1 MGELQWTNPG
11 EGAAPSCQPLVGTGI
26 LRQGVSDGGACGA
39 KAAESGP
46 ARHPN
51 PSVVSFLELDNLVDQ
66 EAGRA
71 TAASPIPNS
80 ALDQALTAQIVVA
93 WAGEGGEDPR
103 LRWWRTD
110 LISEFGGEDL
120 FRRLLPQTWEWA
132 LLQAVRE
139 AARRKDEELR
149 RQSSDADRLV
159 SLYRFGFEL
168 DERIEERL
176 QAHKRSGR
184 KPHEALPDLFH
195 GMGGEQGGHWSQEAF
210 LQWVEGHGTAE
221 VTTTPSGRLIKGQ
234 LPGSLD
240 QKVHRLV
247 AALAPLG
254 EGYPLPHFRGE
265 T

>member
-1 MGELQWTNPG
+1 MTRNNVL
-11 EGAAPSCQPLVGTGI
+11 GAE
-26 LRQGVSDGGACGA
+26 
-39 KAAESGP
+39 AAESAP
-46 ARHPN
+46 ARQPS
-51 PSVVSFLELDNLVDQ
+51 PSVVSFLELDNPVDQ
-66 EAGRA
+66 QALRGTA
-71 TAASPIPNS
+71 TSPIPSS
-80 ALDQALTAQIVVA
+80 ALDLALTAQIVVA
-93 WAGEGGEDPR
+93 WAGEGGEEPR
-103 LRWWRTD
+103 LAWWRTD

-149 RQSSDADRLV
+149 RQSSDADRLI

-210 LQWVEGHGTAE
+210 LQWLEGHGTAE
-221 VTTTPSGRLIKGQ
+221 VTTTPSGRLIKGP

-240 QKVHRLV
+240 QQVHRLV
-247 AALAPLG
+247 AALTPLG
-254 EGYPLPHFRGE
+254 EGYPLPHFRVE
-265 T
+265 P

>member
-1 MGELQWTNPG
+1 MT
-11 EGAAPSCQPLVGTGI
+11 
-26 LRQGVSDGGACGA
+26 
-39 KAAESGP
+39 
-46 ARHPN
+46 
-51 PSVVSFLELDNLVDQ
+51 FLEL
-66 EAGRA
+66 
-71 TAASPIPNS
+71 TADPGGKPVQDRPRQVVSS
-80 ALDQALTAQIVVA
+80 SDLDLALTAQIVVA

-103 LRWWRTD
+103 LAWWRTD

-176 QAHKRSGR
+176 QSHKRSGR
-184 KPHEALPDLFH
+184 KPNEALLDLFH
-195 GMGGEQGGHWSQEAF
+195 GMGGEQGGHWSPEAF
-210 LQWVEGHGTAE
+210 QQWVEGHGTVE
-221 VTTTPSGRLIKGQ
+221 VSTTPSGRLIKGP

-240 QKVHRLV
+240 QQVHRLV
-247 AALAPLG
+247 AALVPLG
-254 EGYPLPHFRGE
+254 ESYPLPHFRGE
-265 T
+265 P